1 MSQCADR
8 VCASLLRWAQHNR
21 VLLSAAPTAHGR
33 GWRLHAYSWLRVVLV
48 AIILHGQQCNK
59 ALPRPTKQAET
70 HITLA
75 VAEVC
80 LLTTHIATASSPN
93 VISAAQR
100 AHHHYC
106 LAFSYGCIQQPT
118 SCFLH
123 CLAPSVSFMY
133 RPSMTHDQVPLHS
146 FGVGNR
152 QAVGSVCMQ
161 TCLSAVVVWL
171 QTI

>member
-1 MSQCADR
+1 MCIIVAVGTTQKGFAGGCTNGS
-8 VCASLLRWAQHNR
+8 W
-21 VLLSAAPTAHGR
+21 PGR
-33 GWRLHAYSWLRVVLV
+33 RFRAYSWLHVFLV
-48 AIILHGQQCNK
+48 ATIVHGQQCK
-59 ALPRPTKQAET
+59 KDLPRPTKQAESD
-70 HITLA
+70 ITLA

-106 LAFSYGCIQQPT
+106 LAFSYGCIQQH
-118 SCFLH
+118 SCCFFH

-133 RPSMTHDQVPLHS
+133 HPSMTHDQVPLHS

-161 TCLSAVVVWL
+161 TCLSAVVIWL
-171 QTI
+171 QSI